1 MNKIFYL
8 FISVIIVFQNCNGQT
23 TAEREI
29 YNKDFKW
36 SIKIP
41 ENFENV
47 SADEWTKL
55 QNKGAEAI
63 ENTYDEK
70 IVNQSKTIF
79 VFKSDQ
85 LNYFESNYQPY
96 DVLVDGDYI
105 ESCKIVNQV
114 LYETFLSQIPGIKID
129 TISTVEKIDNLEF
142 RKFKMKIVYP
152 NKMVFNVIMYSRLF
166 GKREFSVNIMYV
178 DNRKG
183 QLMLEAWKN
192 SKFSR

>member
-114 LYETFLSQIPGIKID
+114 LYETFVSQIPGIKID
-129 TISTVEKIDNLEF
+129 TISTVEKNDNLEF

-183 QLMLEAWKN
+183 QLMLEAWEN

>member
-1 MNKIFYL
+1 MNKILYL
-8 FISVIIVFQNCNGQT
+8 FISVIIVFQNCNCQT
-23 TAEREI
+23 SAEREI

-70 IVNQSKTIF
+70 IVNQSKIIF

-96 DVLVDGDYI
+96 DVSVDGDYK

-114 LYETFLSQIPGIKID
+114 LYETFVSQMPGIKVD
-129 TISTVEKIDNLEF
+129 TISAVEKIDNLEF
-142 RKFKMKIVYP
+142 QTFKMKIVYP
-152 NKMVFNVIMYSRLF
+152 NNMVFNVIMYSRLF

-178 DNRKG
+178 DDRKG

>member
-79 VFKSDQ
+79 VFKSDL

-96 DVLVDGDYI
+96 DVLVDGDYK

-114 LYETFLSQIPGIKID
+114 LYETFVSQIPGIKID

>member
-23 TAEREI
+23 SAEREI

-70 IVNQSKTIF
+70 IVNQSKIIF
-79 VFKSDQ
+79 VLKSDQ
-85 LNYFESNYQPY
+85 LNYFESNYQQY
-96 DVLVDGDYI
+96 DVLVYGDYI

-114 LYETFLSQIPGIKID
+114 LYETFVSQMPGIKID

-142 RKFKMKIVYP
+142 QKFKMKIVYP

-178 DNRKG
+178 DDRKG

-192 SKFSR
+192 SKFST

>member
-114 LYETFLSQIPGIKID
+114 LYETFVSQIPGIKID